1 MFELFFFSILSV
13 IITTPFGF
21 ILFNQSNNTIN
32 LSNQLIY
39 GTIVISFIAL
49 LINFYFPLNLTS
61 NTLIL
66 ILPLLIILK
75 NPKIYFSLNFLRFVI
90 FSSLIMFLLVAKS
103 NIYRPDAIL
112 YHLPYTDILNNEKII
127 FGLSNLHFRYAHISI
142 IQYFSAFFNNFIFGS
157 KGIVLAIA
165 IIASATIINFL
176 SYAINYIK
184 LKDFN
189 FHSFYIFFIL
199 IFIAYKMNRYGE
211 YGNDAPTHFLFFF
224 SYF

>member
-142 IQYFSAFFNNFIFGS
+142 IQY
-157 KGIVLAIA
+157 L
-165 IIASATIINFL
+165 IISLENKSLQI
-176 SYAINYIK
+176 
-184 LKDFN
+184 
-189 FHSFYIFFIL
+189 
-199 IFIAYKMNRYGE
+199 
-211 YGNDAPTHFLFFF
+211 TH
-224 SYF
+224 